1 MPETDIFIL
10 QTALA
15 YSIMANII
23 LAIVYLYSAFFR
35 KVKRVIFDADR
46 NKVYFWKVKFDKRDN
61 LYKLN
66 KYPIEKEDIEVRF
79 WIIKNGTLNKVS
91 LTNYNGIPIY
101 SMEEVRNF
109 LTNKL
114 TLELWKGS
122 LTEYLIYIVMGAFIG
137 LFIGVLIGIY
147 IPVHK
152 A

>member
-1 MPETDIFIL
+1 MPEIDNFVL

-23 LAIVYLYSAFFR
+23 LVIVYLYSTFFR
-35 KVKRVIFDADR
+35 KVKRVIFDADK
-46 NKVYFWKVKFDKRDN
+46 NKLYFWKVKFDKKN
-61 LYKLN
+61 NIYKLN
-66 KYPIEKEDIEVRF
+66 KYPIEKEDIECKF

-91 LTNYNGIPIY
+91 LANYNGIPIY

-109 LTNKL
+109 LMNKL

-122 LTEYLIYIVMGAFIG
+122 LTEYLVYIVMGAFIG
-137 LFIGVLIGIY
+137 LFAGVLIGIY